1 MLYLQGINIP
11 INIVLIVSVDVNS
24 VRLKES
30 IFEAFKEVTF
40 VGGRQFDIAVICIFK
55 ELAKALDYCICVIE
69 VIPNPLRLDLRV
81 EEGS

>member
-1 MLYLQGINIP
+1 VLYLQGINIP
-11 INIVLIVSVDVNS
+11 INIVLVVSVNVNS

-40 VGGRQFDIAVICIFK
+40 VGSKQFDIIVIRIFE

-69 VIPNPLRLDLRV
+69 VIPNLLCLNSRV

>member
-1 MLYLQGINIP
+1 MLYSQGINIP
-11 INIVLIVSVDVNS
+11 INIVLVVNVDVNS
-24 VRLKES
+24 VKLKES

-40 VGGRQFDIAVICIFK
+40 VSGKQFDITVIRIFK

-69 VIPNPLRLDLRV
+69 VIPNLLRLNSRV